1 MRIRR
6 EINGV
11 TYSFELTSSEVAEAI
26 RPSKIDEGGEVLER
40 ALDSG
45 FITQETYDKFETDE
59 DALYDIAQGVQDVLE
74 EVADLSAAQWEAV
87 RNVVASKC

>member
-26 RPSKIDEGGEVLER
+26 RLSKIDEGGEVLER

-59 DALYDIAQGVQDVLE
+59 DALYDIAQGVQDVIE